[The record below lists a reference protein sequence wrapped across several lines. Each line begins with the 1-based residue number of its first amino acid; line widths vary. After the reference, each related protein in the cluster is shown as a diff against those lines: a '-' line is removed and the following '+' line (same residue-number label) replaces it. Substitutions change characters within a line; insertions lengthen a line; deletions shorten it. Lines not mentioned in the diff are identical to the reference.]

1 MSNEREAQL
10 QILVDEGN
18 IIISCRL
25 LNYFICILF
34 CIGKLAWSLDT
45 ATKIR
50 KKNTNFNWS
59 HHYAALSEYY
69 KEHGTCN
76 IPQSHSYECDLPGMR
91 DDVDN
96 IIHYKANLGKWL
108 TEQRQARKGQGC
120 SKLSNEREAQLQIL
134 VDDGNIYIHLLYID
148 S

>member
-1 MSNEREAQL
+1 MQYPRDTLGKLDWALESVVDKKERE
-10 QILVDEGN
+10 
-18 IIISCRL
+18 
-25 LNYFICILF
+25 
-34 CIGKLAWSLDT
+34 WS
-45 ATKIR
+45 R
-50 KKNTNFNWS
+50 
-59 HHYAALSEYY
+59 HYAALLEYY

-76 IPQSHSYECDLPGMR
+76 IPQSHNYECDLPDMR
-91 DDVDN
+91 DDADN

-134 VDDGNIYIHLLYID
+134 VDEGNIYIHLLYID